1 MATTEQTEFVPKTD
15 ELLYERQGPIAFLT
29 FNRPQARN
37 ALTWAMYEGLYD
49 CCEYVEADDRVKVL
63 VLRGAGEKAF
73 VAGTDISQFRAFS
86 TPEDALNYESNN
98 NRYAG
103 RLESLTKP
111 TIAMIRGACT
121 GGGAAFALCC
131 DMRLATP
138 DVRFGVPIAR
148 TLGNILSMQNFVR
161 LVSLI
166 GPARTKDL
174 IFTARL
180 IGAEEGRAIG
190 VFNEIVE
197 SENIEA
203 RTLELAELIASNA
216 PLTIKAAKIAVQR
229 IVNKLRLDE
238 TEDLVLM
245 CYMSEDFREGVAA
258 FMDKRKPEWKGR

>member
-1 MATTEQTEFVPKTD
+1 MTTTERAEFVPATD
-15 ELLYERQGPIAFLT
+15 ELLYERRGPVALLT

-37 ALTWAMYEGLYD
+37 ALTWAMYEGLFA
-49 CCEYVEADDRVKVL
+49 CCEHVDADDRVKVL
-63 VLRGAGEKAF
+63 VLRGAGDKAF

-86 TPEDALNYESNN
+86 TPEDALTYEANN
-98 NRYAG
+98 NRYAS
-103 RLESLTKP
+103 RLESLEKP

-131 DMRLATP
+131 DMRLTSP
-138 DVRFGVPIAR
+138 DVRFGVPISR

-180 IGAEEGRAIG
+180 IGAEEGRSIG
-190 VFNEIVE
+190 VFNEIVAP
-197 SENIEA
+197 ENLEA
-203 RTLELAELIASNA
+203 RTFELAEQIASNA
-216 PLTIKAAKIAVQR
+216 PLKIRAAKIAVQR
-229 IVNKLRLDE
+229 IVNKLRLE
-238 TEDLVLM
+238 EAEDLVLM

-258 FMDKRKPEWKGR
+258 FMETRTPHWQGR

>member
-1 MATTEQTEFVPKTD
+1 MATTAQTEFVPQTD

-37 ALTWAMYEGLYD
+37 ALTWPMYEGLYA
-49 CCEYVEADDRVKVL
+49 CCEYVEADERVKVL
-63 VLRGAGEKAF
+63 VLRGAGDKAF

-86 TPEDALNYESNN
+86 TPEDALNYEKNN

-103 RLESLTKP
+103 RLERLTKP

-131 DMRLATP
+131 DLRLASP

-190 VFNEIVE
+190 VFNEVVE
-197 SENIEA
+197 PDRLEA
-203 RTLELAELIASNA
+203 RTIELAELIASNA
-216 PLTIKAAKIAVQR
+216 PLTLKAAKIAVQR
-229 IVNKLRLDE
+229 IVDKLRLEE

-245 CYMSEDFREGVAA
+245 CYMSEDFREGVSA
-258 FMDKRKPEWKGR
+258 FMEKRKPEWKGR